1 LLELV
6 AKNIALGPR
15 AYVQDPWNRFDA
27 AVVGLSLAGFVITV
41 ATTTTA
47 SYLAILRIFRV
58 ARAFRLIKRA
68 KVGRYLLVPTP
79 ST

>member
-58 ARAFRLIKRA
+58 ARAFRW
-68 KVGRYLLVPTP
+68 GLVNLPLPAP
-79 ST
+79 SSTTL